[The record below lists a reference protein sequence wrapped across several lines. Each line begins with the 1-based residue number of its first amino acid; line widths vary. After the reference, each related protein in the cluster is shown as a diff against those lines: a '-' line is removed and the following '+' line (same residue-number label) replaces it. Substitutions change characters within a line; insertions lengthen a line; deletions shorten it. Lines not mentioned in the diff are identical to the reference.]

1 MGSRLREMASK
12 AIDSQDVESHN
23 HATHQCELLTS
34 GKGVVAVVDVD
45 GECVQR
51 DEAEPEDADGE
62 GVEGAGALHQHV
74 AQREHEG
81 VGEGEA
87 KAKEGPAEYDALQ
100 SQCQHS

>member
-1 MGSRLREMASK
+1 MGCRLREIASK
-12 AIDSQDVESHN
+12 TIDSQDVKSHN
-23 HATHQCELLTS
+23 HATHQCAVTS
-34 GKGVVAVVDVD
+34 GKGVVAVVHVD
-45 GECVQR
+45 GKGVQR

-87 KAKEGPAEYDALQ
+87 EAKEGPVGQRELHSYR
-100 SQCQHS
+100 QHF